1 MLTTIEELNMLVEAL
16 EGRLE
21 AIKVWASKDH
31 GVVSIDNTDMHA
43 AKKPKLDQESGM
55 YKIKSCDPRDT
66 SPCCPVSEDKVNINA
81 SCSSSS
87 HVSSAVVQSG
97 SQDGHNDNGTLVM
110 NAEAKVG
117 HDCNFD
123 LNLNCMFDEHESKMM
138 DISDG
143 CDNKASTFD
152 GNKLFGV
159 DLGLPHHSSN
169 TPSISCSE
177 A

>member
-1 MLTTIEELNMLVEAL
+1 MV
-16 EGRLE
+16 EGRLYLLPICWKSQKE
-21 AIKVWASKDH
+21 AIKVWVSKDP
-31 GVVSIDNTDMHA
+31 GFVSIDNTDMHA
-43 AKKPKLDQESGM
+43 AKKPKLDQESRI
-55 YKIKSCDPRDT
+55 YKIKYWDPR
-66 SPCCPVSEDKVNINA
+66 PCCPVSEDKVNINA
-81 SCSSSS
+81 SCRSSS

-97 SQDGHNDNGTLVM
+97 SREGHNDNGTLVM

-117 HDCNFD
+117 HDCYFYFF
-123 LNLNCMFDEHESKMM
+123 LNCMFDEHESKMM

-177 A
+177 T